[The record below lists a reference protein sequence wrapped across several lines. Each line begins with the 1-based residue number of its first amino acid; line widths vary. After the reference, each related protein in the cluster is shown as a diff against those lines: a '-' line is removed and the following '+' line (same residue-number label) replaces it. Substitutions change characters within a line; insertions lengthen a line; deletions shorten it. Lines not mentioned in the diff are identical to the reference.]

1 MRNNINTDNMLR
13 VGTVLHGTY
22 RIDRYLS
29 SGGFGNT
36 YVATNIQF
44 GEQYAIKEFFMR
56 GISQRDNNNTT
67 VSVSNTDNRE
77 TFASQLEKFKK
88 EARRL
93 RKLNNEHIV
102 RVHDLF
108 EENGTAYYV
117 MDYIDGENLSDRL
130 KRTGKPL
137 SEAEVMQLLPQIL
150 DALEAAHKE
159 GILHLDLKPANIMVD
174 KQGVVKL
181 IDFGASKQQS
191 AQGGAT
197 TSTAVSY
204 TNGYAPREQMEQNL
218 EKFGPWTDFYALGA
232 TLYTLLTNK
241 KPPLPS
247 DIDDDGSEDKHL
259 ALPMPASCSETIRKF
274 VLSLLQ
280 TDRLKRPQSYDDIY
294 DYRKK
299 IETDENLLDT
309 PLGKEN
315 TLLVNQKASEHTS
328 FAHCPF
334 NELLEKAVNGDDEA
348 QFEVGSRYFRG
359 VGIKKDYKLA
369 LKWFEKSAIS
379 GNPHAECSLGFCYY
393 NGEGVKRNYNEA
405 LSWFIKAAEQGSAE
419 AQNQIGVIY
428 TQGLGTNQDL
438 EQARLWFVESSKNGF
453 KEADENLRKLDE
465 LQISFIKRHNI
476 KRVGKGEK
484 KILKLCLWII
494 NSLVIAISSVAIY
507 SKFGGGL
514 DYFGINYENELC
526 SPIMYWACGRN
537 WGDFFAYHT
546 PVCILGTYL
555 FILPGLWVISALIM
569 WLNYIPKRT
578 FFVKM
583 LGLSIISL
591 SIWWIIS
598 SFALYN
604 PKIEQYENDSYGWNE
619 TNDGSRIW
627 NSNKWLFVETPHSPF
642 EAIIRVCDVG
652 NSDVKV
658 HSFYSEIAMYYETTF
673 TSLFVVY
680 LIMELFLVIQPVNRI
695 KRWWKNHY
703 DDVNIGFLKGSKG
716 NRNHSL

>member
-1 MRNNINTDNMLR
+1 MNNNINTDNMLR
-13 VGTVLHGTY
+13 VGTILHGTY

-130 KRTGKPL
+130 RRTGKPL
-137 SEAEVMQLLPQIL
+137 PEAEVMQFLPQIL

-159 GILHLDLKPANIMVD
+159 GILHLDLKPVNIMVD

-259 ALPMPASCSETIRKF
+259 ALPMPDNSSEKLRKLVLWLMNTNKNRRPQNIEKIKEYLSNSLKVDNANFDLKSNSQTPSKNDESILTKDDSTKLVASDKQIRKKTAPANK
-274 VLSLLQ
+274 STRKSRQ
-280 TDRLKRPQSYDDIY
+280 YYIR
-294 DYRKK
+294 RKK
-299 IETDENLLDT
+299 QRTVVIASIIIAAI
-309 PLGKEN
+309 
-315 TLLVNQKASEHTS
+315 LLVIFASKIGYSDNRTAVLPTADS
-328 FAHCPF
+328 DTIVSNILPVKPATVTKKHCKVMQV
-334 NELLEKAVNGDDEA
+334 NCTYTGAVNDE
-348 QFEVGSRYFRG
+348 G
-359 VGIKKDYKLA
+359 V
-369 LKWFEKSAIS
+369 
-379 GNPHAECSLGFCYY
+379 P
-393 NGEGVKRNYNEA
+393 NGEGEA
-405 LSWFIKAAEQGSAE
+405 WFDDGRYYKGNFVYGSMDGDNA
-419 AQNQIGVIY
+419 Y
-428 TQGLGTNQDL
+428 
-438 EQARLWFVESSKNGF
+438 FVYPNGDTYEGSFKDNHFSK
-453 KEADENLRKLDE
+453 
-465 LQISFIKRHNI
+465 
-476 KRVGKGEK
+476 
-484 KILKLCLWII
+484 
-494 NSLVIAISSVAIY
+494 
-507 SKFGGGL
+507 
-514 DYFGINYENELC
+514 
-526 SPIMYWACGRN
+526 
-537 WGDFFAYHT
+537 
-546 PVCILGTYL
+546 GTYTVKATGEQ
-555 FILPGLWVISALIM
+555 FTG
-569 WLNYIPKRT
+569 T
-578 FFVKM
+578 F
-583 LGLSIISL
+583 
-591 SIWWIIS
+591 
-598 SFALYN
+598 
-604 PKIEQYENDSYGWNE
+604 DSYG
-619 TNDGSRIW
+619 
-627 NSNKWLFVETPHSPF
+627 
-642 EAIIRVCDVG
+642 
-652 NSDVKV
+652 
-658 HSFYSEIAMYYETTF
+658 
-673 TSLFVVY
+673 
-680 LIMELFLVIQPVNRI
+680 QP
-695 KRWWKNHY
+695 K
-703 DDVNIGFLKGSKG
+703 KGSWYDKNG
-716 NRNHSL
+716 NFLQSV

>member
-1 MRNNINTDNMLR
+1 MNSSLNAGNLLH
-13 VGTVLHGTY
+13 VGTFLHGTY

-130 KRTGKPL
+130 KRTGNPL

-174 KQGVVKL
+174 KQDVVKL

-259 ALPMPASCSETIRKF
+259 ALPMPVNCSEKLRNLVLWLMNTNKNRRPQNIGKIKEYLLDGKSQVPSKIDETILPVDESTKVVASDKQIRKKTTPANN
-274 VLSLLQ
+274 STRKSRQ
-280 TDRLKRPQSYDDIY
+280 YYIG
-294 DYRKK
+294 RKK
-299 IETDENLLDT
+299 QRTVVLASIIIAAILLIIFASRIVHSDNRTAYLPALDSDT
-309 PLGKEN
+309 IVSN
-315 TLLVNQKASEHTS
+315 TLQDKSIAVTKKHCKVMQGNCTYSGYVNE
-328 FAHCPF
+328 
-334 NELLEKAVNGDDEA
+334 D
-348 QFEVGSRYFRG
+348 G
-359 VGIKKDYKLA
+359 V
-369 LKWFEKSAIS
+369 
-379 GNPHAECSLGFCYY
+379 P
-393 NGEGVKRNYNEA
+393 NGEGEA
-405 LSWFIKAAEQGSAE
+405 WFDDGRYYKGNFANGMLVDDHASFRYPNGDTYEGSFVNDHFSNGRYTINQDKSYFIGSYDEQGQPKKGAW
-419 AQNQIGVIY
+419 Y
-428 TQGLGTNQDL
+428 D
-438 EQARLWFVESSKNGF
+438 KNG
-453 KEADENLRKLDE
+453 RK
-465 LQISFIKRHNI
+465 
-476 KRVGKGEK
+476 
-484 KILKLCLWII
+484 
-494 NSLVIAISSVAIY
+494 
-507 SKFGGGL
+507 
-514 DYFGINYENELC
+514 
-526 SPIMYWACGRN
+526 
-537 WGDFFAYHT
+537 
-546 PVCILGTYL
+546 
-555 FILPGLWVISALIM
+555 
-569 WLNYIPKRT
+569 
-578 FFVKM
+578 
-583 LGLSIISL
+583 
-591 SIWWIIS
+591 
-598 SFALYN
+598 
-604 PKIEQYENDSYGWNE
+604 
-619 TNDGSRIW
+619 
-627 NSNKWLFVETPHSPF
+627 
-642 EAIIRVCDVG
+642 
-652 NSDVKV
+652 
-658 HSFYSEIAMYYETTF
+658 
-673 TSLFVVY
+673 
-680 LIMELFLVIQPVNRI
+680 IQDI
-695 KRWWKNHY
+695 
-703 DDVNIGFLKGSKG
+703 
-716 NRNHSL
+716 

>member
-1 MRNNINTDNMLR
+1 MLR

-67 VSVSNTDNRE
+67 VSVSNTDNRD

-93 RKLNNEHIV
+93 RKLDNEHIV

-150 DALEAAHKE
+150 NALEVAHKD

-259 ALPMPASCSETIRKF
+259 ALPMPANCSEKLRNLVLWLMNSNKNRRPQIIGKIKEYLLDGKSQVPSKIDETILPVDESTKVVASDKQIRKNTTPANN
-274 VLSLLQ
+274 STRKGRQ
-280 TDRLKRPQSYDDIY
+280 YYIG
-294 DYRKK
+294 RKK
-299 IETDENLLDT
+299 QRTVVLASIIIAAILLIIFASRIVHSDNRTAYLPALDSDT
-309 PLGKEN
+309 IVSN
-315 TLLVNQKASEHTS
+315 TLHDKSIAVTKKHCKVMQGNCTYSGYVNE
-328 FAHCPF
+328 
-334 NELLEKAVNGDDEA
+334 D
-348 QFEVGSRYFRG
+348 G
-359 VGIKKDYKLA
+359 V
-369 LKWFEKSAIS
+369 
-379 GNPHAECSLGFCYY
+379 P
-393 NGEGVKRNYNEA
+393 NGEGEA
-405 LSWFIKAAEQGSAE
+405 WFDDGRYYKGNFANGMLVDDHASFRYPNGDTYEGSFVNDHFSNGRYTINQDKSYFIGSYDEQGQPKKGAW
-419 AQNQIGVIY
+419 Y
-428 TQGLGTNQDL
+428 D
-438 EQARLWFVESSKNGF
+438 KNG
-453 KEADENLRKLDE
+453 RK
-465 LQISFIKRHNI
+465 
-476 KRVGKGEK
+476 
-484 KILKLCLWII
+484 
-494 NSLVIAISSVAIY
+494 
-507 SKFGGGL
+507 
-514 DYFGINYENELC
+514 
-526 SPIMYWACGRN
+526 
-537 WGDFFAYHT
+537 
-546 PVCILGTYL
+546 
-555 FILPGLWVISALIM
+555 
-569 WLNYIPKRT
+569 
-578 FFVKM
+578 
-583 LGLSIISL
+583 
-591 SIWWIIS
+591 
-598 SFALYN
+598 
-604 PKIEQYENDSYGWNE
+604 
-619 TNDGSRIW
+619 
-627 NSNKWLFVETPHSPF
+627 
-642 EAIIRVCDVG
+642 
-652 NSDVKV
+652 
-658 HSFYSEIAMYYETTF
+658 
-673 TSLFVVY
+673 
-680 LIMELFLVIQPVNRI
+680 IQDI
-695 KRWWKNHY
+695 
-703 DDVNIGFLKGSKG
+703 
-716 NRNHSL
+716 